1 MMPSGVR
8 LGMPVT
14 SLLES
19 FSVPEG
25 SPVSSITVLC
35 AGCWGGDHQRCEQ
48 PCQCGDLDHQ
58 DHASVSGGPTTKGR
72 P

>member
-1 MMPSGVR
+1 MTNPHPIPDAAGPGLRVLDALISR
-8 LGMPVT
+8 CRVT
-14 SLLES
+14 
-19 FSVPEG
+19 G
-25 SPVSSITVLC
+25 AAIMC
-35 AGCWGGDHQRCEQ
+35 AGCWGGNHGQCEQ